1 MAGTPLRTQ
10 LSTDDVASKPAF
22 DEHFAS
28 TAVTTPTTTTENGRK
43 RSHHL
48 VLAITIALCLCLPKI
63 LSDPVAAQGPPAVAA
78 QPNPVASTP
87 QPKGKTAADESFF
100 EIVFSGGIMGI
111 SIMIVLILLSIIS
124 FYLVVDQALSLRKK
138 ELVPADLAETVRQL
152 LAQGKLKEADQACRD
167 KPCPL
172 SFVLVSGISE
182 IEFGWPAVE
191 KALEDS
197 TAEQAARF
205 YRKLEY
211 LSVIG
216 NIAPMIGLL
225 GTVTGMIL
233 AFREVA
239 LSQGTAGAAD
249 LAAGIYSALVTT
261 VCGLVIAIPSLGA
274 FAIFRN
280 KIDEIITDTAYSA
293 QHVFSSVRRR
303 LPGGVAARPS
313 MPQPPRS

>member
-1 MAGTPLRTQ
+1 MLDNDSRTQ
-10 LSTDDVASKPAF
+10 ATHRFLMFYRRVLIVAF
-22 DEHFAS
+22 
-28 TAVTTPTTTTENGRK
+28 G
-43 RSHHL
+43 
-48 VLAITIALCLCLPKI
+48 LCLWLANPF
-63 LSDPVAAQGPPAVAA
+63 SSPVSAQVFAQGGNAATAA
-78 QPNPVASTP
+78 QPANPSAKGQSNG
-87 QPKGKTAADESFF
+87 QSNGQSKGKTAAEESFLAV
-100 EIVFSGGIMGI
+100 VFSGGIMGI
-111 SIMIVLILLSIIS
+111 GIMIVLILLSIIA
-124 FYLVVDQALSLRKK
+124 FYLVVDQAMSLQKK
-138 ELVPADLAETVRQL
+138 DLVPPDLIENVRQL
-152 LAQGKLKEADQACRD
+152 LAQGKLKEADQACRER
-167 KPCPL
+167 PCPL

-197 TAEQAARF
+197 TGEQAARL

-239 LSQGTAGAAD
+239 LSQGTAGAGD
-249 LAAGIYSALVTT
+249 LASGIYSALVTT

-274 FAIFRN
+274 FAVFRN
-280 KIDEIITDTAYSA
+280 KIDEIISDTAYSA

-303 LPGGVAARPS
+303 LPGGSVSRPGVV
-313 MPQPPRS
+313 PPPRG